1 MFNRK
6 SKKQHLTISVKAITD
21 KDIEKAFGRVDSAFP
36 DEGTGDALTAVARKC
51 VQVGARV
58 MADEITRGERSAEE
72 YARMRRQID
81 EIVWMTVL
89 MHASG
94 SKSEGKDAAR
104 EGLAKEGLA
113 DLEGIL
119 KEVFG

>member
-6 SKKQHLTISVKAITD
+6 SKKQRLTISVKAITD
-21 KDIEKAFGRVDSAFP
+21 KDIEEAIGRVDSAFP
-36 DEGTGDALTAVARKC
+36 DDGAGDALTAVARKC

-58 MADEITRGERSAEE
+58 MADEIIRGERSAEE
-72 YARMRRQID
+72 YARMRRQVG

-94 SKSEGKDAAR
+94 HKGEGKEAAR
-104 EGLAKEGLA
+104 EGLTKEGLT

-119 KEVFG
+119 KEVLG